1 MLPRFFFIMMLL
13 LASVPLVAGIWEP
26 PVGQMGVLL
35 TLLIFAMALVDLI
48 ISPRPGRIEV
58 EREVAEVLSV
68 EARNPVRI
76 WLRNT
81 TPYRLSVEIH
91 DEPPQPATIS
101 ELPTI
106 VELGPHQAQQITYH
120 IEPYHRGLGVFG
132 QVFLRC
138 RSRLHFWEL
147 TDQREL
153 PRQVK
158 IYPNVQAVKAVEL
171 LARHN
176 RSADAGVRL
185 SLLRGRGTEF
195 DRLREY
201 RREDE
206 FRSIDWKATA
216 RTRQLVSRE
225 YVVEKNQNIVFLLDC
240 GRSMSSE
247 HEGITHFDR
256 ALNAAILL
264 SYVALRQ
271 GDTVSWLACSQTV
284 ERYVPTLHGASAMQ
298 SLIRQTFDLKPT
310 YHTADYQLMAEQ
322 LRLRHRKRSLVV
334 LLTHAIDEVHLRDI
348 GRSLKQLQFPHLVL
362 GAFLKN
368 VPLFDRVMS
377 FPRTD
382 LEAFQIAAAA
392 SLVEAQSRQIAEFEQ
407 HGLLVIDALPDQLSS
422 QLITRYLDIK
432 ARHLL

>member
-1 MLPRFFFIMMLL
+1 MQPRPFFLMMIG
-13 LASVPLVAGIWEP
+13 LASIPLMAGIWEP

-35 TLLIFAMALVDLI
+35 TLLIFAVALIDLV
-48 ISPRPGRIEV
+48 ISPWPHQIEID
-58 EREVAEVLSV
+58 REVAEVLSL
-68 EARNPVRI
+68 EARNAVKI
-76 WLRNT
+76 WLRNPT
-81 TPYRLSVEIH
+81 LYRLSLEIH
-91 DEPPQPATIS
+91 DEPPKPSTVFD
-101 ELPTI
+101 LPVA
-106 VELGPHQAQQITYH
+106 VEMGPHQARQITYH
-120 IEPYHRGLGVFG
+120 VQPHQRGKNQFG

-147 TDQREL
+147 SDQRLL
-153 PRQVK
+153 PRMVK
-158 IYPNVQAVKAVEL
+158 IYPNIQAVHAVEL

-206 FRSIDWKATA
+206 FRVIDWKATA
-216 RTRQLVSRE
+216 RTRQLISRE
-225 YVVEKNQNIVFLLDC
+225 YVVEKNQNIVFLLDS
-240 GRSMSSE
+240 GRSMCNE
-247 HEGITHFDR
+247 LEGITHFDR

-271 GDTVSWLACSQTV
+271 GDTVSWLACSHKV
-284 ERYVPTLHGASAMQ
+284 ERYVPTLRGATAMQ
-298 SLIRQTFDLKPT
+298 SLIRQTYDLEPT

-334 LLTHAIDEVHLRDI
+334 LLTHTIDEVHLQDV

-368 VPLFDRVMS
+368 VPLVNRMQS

-392 SLVEAQSRQIAEFEQ
+392 SLVEAQSRLIMEFEQ

>member
-1 MLPRFFFIMMLL
+1 
-13 LASVPLVAGIWEP
+13 
-26 PVGQMGVLL
+26 MGVLL
-35 TLLIFAMALVDLI
+35 TLLVFAMALVDLV
-48 ISPRPGRIEV
+48 ISPRPTGIEV
-58 EREVAEVLSV
+58 QREFADVMSV
-68 EARNPVRI
+68 EARNLVKI

-81 TPYRLSVEIH
+81 TPFRLSLEIH
-91 DEPPQPATIS
+91 DEPPGPCAQS
-101 ELPTI
+101 ELPCR
-106 VELGPHQAQQITYH
+106 VNLGPYQAHQVSYH
-120 IEPYHRGLGVFG
+120 VEPFHRGRNRFG

-153 PRQVK
+153 PGEVK
-158 IYPNVQAVKAVEL
+158 IYPNVEAVRAVEL

-176 RSADAGVRL
+176 RVADAGVRL

-216 RTRQLVSRE
+216 RTRQLISRE
-225 YVVEKNQNIVFLLDC
+225 YVVERNQNIVFLLDC
-240 GRSMSSE
+240 GRSMCNE
-247 HEGITHFDR
+247 LDGITHFDR

-264 SYVALRQ
+264 SYIALRQ
-271 GDTVSWLACSQTV
+271 GDSISWLACSHRV
-284 ERYVPTLHGASAMQ
+284 EKCVPTLRGATAMQ
-298 SLIRQTFDLKPT
+298 SLVRQTFDLEPN
-310 YHTADYQLMAEQ
+310 YHASDYQLMAEQ
-322 LRLRHRKRSLVV
+322 LRQRHRKRSLVV
-334 LLTHAIDEVHLRDI
+334 LLTHAIDEVHLRDV

-368 VPLFDRVMS
+368 VPLVNRMQC

-382 LEAFQIAAAA
+382 LEAFQVAAAA
-392 SLVEAQSRQIAEFEQ
+392 SLVEAQSRQIMEFEQ

-422 QLITRYLDIK
+422 QLISRYLDIK

>member
-1 MLPRFFFIMMLL
+1 MLPRLFFLMMLG

-35 TLLIFAMALVDLI
+35 TLLIFAMALIDLA
-48 ISPRPGRIEV
+48 ISPRPQQIEV
-58 EREVAEVLSV
+58 ERETQDVMSV
-68 EARNPVRI
+68 EARNRVTI

-81 TPYRLSVEIH
+81 TPFRLFLEVH
-91 DEPPQPATIS
+91 DEPPQPATLS
-101 ELPTI
+101 EVPCR

-120 IEPYHRGLGVFG
+120 VQPHHRGRNRFG

-147 TDQREL
+147 IDQREL
-153 PRQVK
+153 PREVK
-158 IYPNVQAVKAVEL
+158 IYPNVQAIHAVEL

-176 RSADAGVRL
+176 RVAEAGVRL

-206 FRSIDWKATA
+206 FRSIDWKATS
-216 RTRQLVSRE
+216 RTRQLISRE
-225 YVVEKNQNIVFLLDC
+225 YVVERNQNIVFLLDC
-240 GRSMSSE
+240 GRSMCNE
-247 HEGITHFDR
+247 LGGITHFDR

-271 GDTVSWLACSQTV
+271 GDSVAFLACSRKV
-284 ERYVPTLHGASAMQ
+284 EKYVPALWGTTAMQ
-298 SLIRQTFDLKPT
+298 SLIRQTFDLEPS

-334 LLTHAIDEVHLRDI
+334 LLTHAIDEVHLKEV

-368 VPLFDRVMS
+368 VPLVNRMMS
-377 FPRTD
+377 FPRTN
-382 LEAFQIAAAA
+382 LEAFQVAAAA
-392 SLVEAQSRQIAEFEQ
+392 SLVEAQSRQILEFEQ

-422 QLITRYLDIK
+422 QLISRYLDIK